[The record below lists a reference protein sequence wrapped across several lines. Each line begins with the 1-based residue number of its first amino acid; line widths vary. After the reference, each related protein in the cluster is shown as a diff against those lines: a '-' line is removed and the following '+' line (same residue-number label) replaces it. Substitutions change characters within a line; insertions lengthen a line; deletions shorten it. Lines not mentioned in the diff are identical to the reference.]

1 MRNFM
6 RLVSAPALLLVV
18 LVVVLLFSNPIGF
31 EQMVRAG
38 YAGSLGAVS
47 LANIFSPEPYLW
59 PFEVVFNA
67 KVLLATQGFISTLL
81 VDGAAVLFILAL
93 ACLGSVLSTFI
104 HVCICPLLYGK
115 YLPGYFWK
123 HTKLTFLLNAIWVG
137 ALYGMAYVLMT
148 NIHVQG
154 LVTRMTEERWDGLIG
169 EAHVFFGVFSAI
181 LLFFVWVAQHVYN
194 SAACGVKLCK
204 ETVSPDSSET
214 SDPREQFSGT
224 HEGATQDP

>member
-81 VDGAAVLFILAL
+81 VDGAAVLF
-93 ACLGSVLSTFI
+93 TFI

-123 HTKLTFLLNAIWVG
+123 HTKRTFLLNAIWVG

-148 NIHVQG
+148 NIH
-154 LVTRMTEERWDGLIG
+154 
-169 EAHVFFGVFSAI
+169 
-181 LLFFVWVAQHVYN
+181 
-194 SAACGVKLCK
+194 
-204 ETVSPDSSET
+204 
-214 SDPREQFSGT
+214 
-224 HEGATQDP
+224 